1 VAINTGKVVAGGL
14 AAGVVMNI
22 LDYLQSTYVIAP
34 RLTPLLDAVNP
45 SLGPNMQSGTA
56 LAFFI
61 IWDFLMA
68 FALVWTYAAMRPRFG
83 AGAGT
88 AMRAGVLLWLVTCY
102 AMYSWTVAGI
112 TDNAFALLASGGALV
127 VTLIGAYVGA
137 MIYKEE

>member
-1 VAINTGKVVAGGL
+1 MAINTGKVVAGGL

-22 LDYLQSTYVIAP
+22 LDYLQSTYVIGP
-34 RLTPLLDAVNP
+34 RMEPLLNAINPAVAT
-45 SLGPNMQSGTA
+45 NMQSGAAMTY
-56 LAFFI
+56 FI
-61 IWDFLMA
+61 IWDLIMG

-102 AMYSWTVAGI
+102 AMYSWTIAGI
-112 TDNAFALLASGGALV
+112 TDNAFAMLASGLALV
-127 VTLIGAYVGA
+127 VTLVGAYVGA